1 MGKATG
7 RAELTASGIV
17 LTLHWKEP
25 YGGFGHEL
33 FQLVSPTELH
43 VLSELHRSG
52 QVVKYTVRYH
62 KVHD

>member
-1 MGKATG
+1 
-7 RAELTASGIV
+7 
-17 LTLHWKEP
+17 LHWKEP

-43 VLSELHRSG
+43 VLSELHRGG